1 MLAVVC
7 SLIWVL
13 VYTSVFT
20 KLHTSDACTLL
31 CARYILIA
39 VGRMQSF
46 LNFIRKSVLK
56 GCLKCPRVGPWR
68 NPRVMWDLSTRSAA

>member
-1 MLAVVC
+1 MLAVC

-20 KLHTSDACTLL
+20 KLHTSDVCTLL
-31 CARYILIA
+31 CACSILIA

-46 LNFIRKSVLK
+46 LNLIKKSVLK
-56 GCLKCPRVGPWR
+56 GCLKCPHVGPWR
-68 NPRVMWDLSTRSAA
+68 NPRAMWDLSTRSAV